1 MPSTGG
7 LFNPQRTEDQELAV
21 ERLEAILA
29 LVEGWVSLVAEQAT
43 QNLPTA
49 PQLAETLVRR
59 RIEGGPTERVFETL
73 VGLEI
78 RPRWCVRHRIFGAPM
93 RRSTDMRPAMNCGQR
108 RRLCRPP
115 LSLKTPMPMSTP
127 K

>member
-1 MPSTGG
+1 MSNPEAVQDAFDGG

-21 ERLEAILA
+21 ERLEALLA

-78 RPRWCVRHRIFGAPM
+78 RPRLVREAQNFWAH
-93 RRSTDMRPAMNCGQR
+93 
-108 RRLCRPP
+108 L
-115 LSLKTPMPMSTP
+115 
-127 K
+127 